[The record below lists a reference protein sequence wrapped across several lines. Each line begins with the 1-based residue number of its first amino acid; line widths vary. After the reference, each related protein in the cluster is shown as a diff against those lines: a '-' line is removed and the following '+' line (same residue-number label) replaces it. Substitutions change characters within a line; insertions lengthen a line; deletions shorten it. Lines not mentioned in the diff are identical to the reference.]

1 MYIESD
7 FPNQHIIAGKGGKKL
22 GNLEYYRLRKAGLI
36 LLSFLYSTVEK
47 SDLEERAAN
56 LVKMLQYWA
65 ARMKV
70 SKMKLIPVQKP
81 SLPARGE
88 IQLHP
93 EFTNKK
99 VKMQQNRFNPGVH
112 E

>member
-70 SKMKLIPVQKP
+70 SKKQD
-81 SLPARGE
+81 SQSE
-88 IQLHP
+88 LHP